1 MGIYRGARFFF
12 VCWSGSFLIVTLLQ
26 EHMLMG
32 TVKEHSVFVQESE
45 SIFEQVLEFYMSHVH
60 FKLHE
65 KTT

>member
-1 MGIYRGARFFF
+1 
-12 VCWSGSFLIVTLLQ
+12 
-26 EHMLMG
+26 MLMG
-32 TVKEHSVFVQESE
+32 TVKEHSGFVQESE